1 MAITVEYLAIFR
13 RTDSFCNSV
22 ASFTRLLQV
31 DSEIRVAGGDIHFQ
45 GERACG
51 FQISSGE
58 VTGKKQRYFHLH
70 FTWDGAPD
78 THHESLERFL
88 ALLKKVRGTLMQ
100 AEGEVETL
108 RNDLSSHYARKAYP
122 LIHEI
127 ENLMRR
133 LIANFMLVTVGRE
146 WVKETLPKAVE
157 DAVKASKRKEGD
169 KDYLNVLHTVDF
181 IHLGA
186 LLFDPYSKGT
196 PQELFAKLKDAKTAD
211 DVKVLQE
218 FVPESN
224 WKRYFAK
231 LVAWEDG
238 QLKSRWEKLYLLR
251 CKVAHNALMTG
262 DDLEEIEKLVGEVKP
277 KLQEAIAKLSKVTV
291 PPEEVELVAE
301 SAARTVNATVGE
313 FITCWQQLEAAIA
326 NRMEARGKPKRLIHP
341 AQELVRQGILD
352 PSRMERYDEV
362 RQVRNS
368 IVHGPATEVPVDT
381 IQHYVCVIG
390 DLLACVEAG
399 SYIEYLRELS
409 KADLWTEIDSRVADT
424 HHEIADSEVFNSTVA
439 ETNATGFA
447 IGEYEVQDIDVGRDE
462 CVAKITFRSSGDQLE
477 DRMHC
482 GNVIIGEA
490 EAVFDQEGR
499 MEYRIIIAE
508 VDHGDD
514 GFPPS
519 GTSGPA

>member
-1 MAITVEYLAIFR
+1 
-13 RTDSFCNSV
+13 
-22 ASFTRLLQV
+22 
-31 DSEIRVAGGDIHFQ
+31 
-45 GERACG
+45 
-51 FQISSGE
+51 
-58 VTGKKQRYFHLH
+58 
-70 FTWDGAPD
+70 
-78 THHESLERFL
+78 
-88 ALLKKVRGTLMQ
+88 
-100 AEGEVETL
+100 
-108 RNDLSSHYARKAYP
+108 
-122 LIHEI
+122 
-127 ENLMRR
+127 
-133 LIANFMLVTVGRE
+133 
-146 WVKETLPKAVE
+146 
-157 DAVKASKRKEGD
+157 
-169 KDYLNVLHTVDF
+169 
-181 IHLGA
+181 
-186 LLFDPYSKGT
+186 
-196 PQELFAKLKDAKTAD
+196 
-211 DVKVLQE
+211 
-218 FVPESN
+218 
-224 WKRYFAK
+224 
-231 LVAWEDG
+231 
-238 QLKSRWEKLYLLR
+238 
-251 CKVAHNALMTG
+251 
-262 DDLEEIEKLVGEVKP
+262 
-277 KLQEAIAKLSKVTV
+277 
-291 PPEEVELVAE
+291 
-301 SAARTVNATVGE
+301 
-313 FITCWQQLEAAIA
+313 
-326 NRMEARGKPKRLIHP
+326 
-341 AQELVRQGILD
+341 
-352 PSRMERYDEV
+352 MERYDEV